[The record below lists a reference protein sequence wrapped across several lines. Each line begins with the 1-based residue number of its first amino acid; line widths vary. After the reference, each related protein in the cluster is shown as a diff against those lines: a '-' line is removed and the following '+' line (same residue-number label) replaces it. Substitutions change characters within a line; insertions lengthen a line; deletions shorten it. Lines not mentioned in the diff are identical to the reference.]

1 MKVFVTKYALTEGVY
16 VDDVEP
22 SGVCESMVSSKTRDL
37 TNYHGKGKDWH
48 TDRDSALR
56 RAETMR
62 SKKIRSLET
71 SIARLKGLRFDC

>member
-22 SGVCESMVSSKTRDL
+22 SGVCESMVSSKTREL
-37 TNYHGKGKDWH
+37 THYHGKDWH

-56 RAETMR
+56 RAEVMR
-62 SKKIRSLET
+62 ARKIHSLED

>member
-22 SGVCESMVSSKTRDL
+22 SGVCESMVSSKTRGL
-37 TNYHGKGKDWH
+37 TNYHGKDWH

-56 RAETMR
+56 RAEVMR
-62 SKKIRSLET
+62 ARKIHSLED